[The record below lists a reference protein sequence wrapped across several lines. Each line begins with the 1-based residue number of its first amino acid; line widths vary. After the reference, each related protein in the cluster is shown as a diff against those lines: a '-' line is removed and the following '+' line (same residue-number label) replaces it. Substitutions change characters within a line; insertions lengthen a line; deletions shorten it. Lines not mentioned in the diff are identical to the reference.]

1 MRTQA
6 IFYTAGFLL
15 LAAIAL
21 PGSAP
26 AQTALPS
33 TDPTT
38 SPIGK
43 VTSVTGSATIEHT
56 TAVVLQAAIPGNAQ
70 AKVDDFVYQG
80 DVVQTGTDGKLGM
93 TFADGTTFNISNNA
107 RMVLNEFVYDP
118 KGSSNS
124 TLFSLSKGTF
134 NFVAGKVAKTGNMR
148 FDTAVATMGIRGTT
162 PRVEVAEDG
171 TVTFDTL
178 IEDKSKL
185 EAAMGGVPSS
195 GPAPPRQRQ
204 TKNTS
209 PAEDDPALNKAY
221 GKLMKFDFKMC
232 NGC

>member
-1 MRTQA
+1 M
-6 IFYTAGFLL
+6 IFYVAGALL
-15 LAAIAL
+15 LASVGLPNAL
-21 PGSAP
+21 R
-26 AQTALPS
+26 AQTADTS
-33 TDPTT
+33 M

-43 VTSVTGSATIEHT
+43 VTSVTGAATIEHS
-56 TAVVLQAAIPGNAQ
+56 TAVVLQAAVPGNAQ

-80 DVVQTGTDGKLGM
+80 DVVQTGRDGKLGM
-93 TFADGTTFNISNNA
+93 AFADGTTFNISSNA
-107 RMVLNEFVYDP
+107 RMVLNEFIYDP
-118 KGSSNS
+118 KGTANS

-185 EAAMGGVPSS
+185 EAAMGAPPSG
-195 GPAPPRQRQ
+195 GPSPPRQRQ
-204 TKNTS
+204 TNNTAA
-209 PAEDDPALNKAY
+209 PPDDPALNKAY
-221 GKLMKFDFKMC
+221 GKLMKFDYKIC
-232 NGC
+232 SNC